1 MVHAAAVV
9 HADDSEAARADRSA
23 RVADASAAADQR
35 PGNAAGTAAATGPPR
50 LQVVLDGVATEATG
64 TSLGA
69 LQSSGGWM
77 SPEGDSPM
85 DGSDFCEMTATTS
98 PDSAP
103 RPSPSALAVA
113 EELAAAL
120 DKACL
125 PGGESDTTG
134 YVVLVTLPD
143 DPTGGG
149 TGGGGGEAGRELSA
163 EASVAA
169 CLEAMSVLPAPAAVV
184 TAQSSDWSAVRAFCY
199 EDEGDDYDYAE
210 DYADAAKVIATTKLL
225 GERLLGGFE
234 LNFSDACVCAPVLYG
249 GWVPEALGAAEC
261 RLAFAKML
269 SDRLGEESGL
279 VVGLDSGLLDLVEAV
294 GTRVQRPPRTLV
306 AVLSMRVWT

>member
-1 MVHAAAVV
+1 MDSA
-9 HADDSEAARADRSA
+9 ADDSEAARADRSA
-23 RVADASAAADQR
+23 RLADASAAADGQ
-35 PGNAAGTAAATGPPR
+35 PGNAAGTAAAAGPPR
-50 LQVVLDGVATEATG
+50 LQVVLDGVVTEATG

-69 LQSSGGWM
+69 LQNSGGWM
-77 SPEGDSPM
+77 SPDPGSPM
-85 DGSDFCEMTATTS
+85 DGSDFCDTTATTS

-103 RPSPSALAVA
+103 RPSTSALAVA
-113 EELAAAL
+113 AELAATL

-125 PGGESDTTG
+125 PASESDTTG

-143 DPTGGG
+143 EPIGSG
-149 TGGGGGEAGRELSA
+149 TSEAGRELMSA

-169 CLEAMSVLPAPAAVV
+169 CLKAMAVLPAPAAAV

-199 EDEGDDYDYAE
+199 DDECCDELEEGGD
-210 DYADAAKVIATTKLL
+210 ADAAKVIATTKLL

-234 LNFSDACVCAPVLYG
+234 LNFSEACVCAPVLYG

-261 RLAFAKML
+261 RLAFAKLL
-269 SDRLGEESGL
+269 SDRLGEQSGF
-279 VVGLDSGLLDLVEAV
+279 VVGLGLDLVEAV
-294 GTRVQRPPRTLV
+294 GTRVERPPRTIV